1 MLLQRVRNT
10 SFSPHGICGNSG
22 CTEVIKCTELSSRPV
37 WLIYKYQCSLFTQTC
52 KQQKV
57 NNTAQL
63 GLTNR
68 LLLFHFRT
76 WGVLDISQKLYW
88 QQTQEGYEVTLTLSS
103 LHGNRMHGVATRG
116 NGHETSIWKEP
127 TESLPQVWLDLAIFV
142 NSTTATSLCSESTFH
157 PRIWKHTENRLQ
169 IFAASFAN
177 YPTFTCKETEGLQI
191 ATCEEL
197 RFY

>member
-1 MLLQRVRNT
+1 MWREWACSDDRVT
-10 SFSPHGICGNSG
+10 EWSG
-22 CTEVIKCTELSSRPV
+22 RPE

-88 QQTQEGYEVTLTLSS
+88 QQTQEGYEVTLTLPP
-103 LHGNRMHGVATRG
+103 LHGNRMHGAAVRG
-116 NGHETSIWKEP
+116 TAPPEAAKQGDAENPLPACREFRSGWSEQYLWAVPLQPARPLTAPRDLKALRKQ
-127 TESLPQVWLDLAIFV
+127 TDQSLL
-142 NSTTATSLCSESTFH
+142 H
-157 PRIWKHTENRLQ
+157 PLQ
-169 IFAASFAN
+169 IIPFIYKEIKGGPSKSDFPRAQVLLVSFPN
-177 YPTFTCKETEGLQI
+177 LV
-191 ATCEEL
+191 L
-197 RFY
+197 

>member
-1 MLLQRVRNT
+1 MGHWENLFLARHTGAVNCSSATGAFAGHKERCFLTLRDMWREWVCSSDRV
-10 SFSPHGICGNSG
+10 
-22 CTEVIKCTELSSRPV
+22 TELSSRPV

-103 LHGNRMHGVATRG
+103 LHRNQMHGVAAWG
-116 NGHETSIWKEP
+116 NGTTEP
-127 TESLPQVWLDLAIFV
+127 PKQAFAK
-142 NSTTATSLCSESTFH
+142 NP
-157 PRIWKHTENRLQ
+157 PRACLEVGYGW
-169 IFAASFAN
+169 S
-177 YPTFTCKETEGLQI
+177 
-191 ATCEEL
+191 
-197 RFY
+197 

>member
-1 MLLQRVRNT
+1 MNCSSATGTFAGREEHFLATLQGVWREGACSDNRVT
-10 SFSPHGICGNSG
+10 EWSG
-22 CTEVIKCTELSSRPV
+22 RPV

-103 LHGNRMHGVATRG
+103 LHGNRMHGAAARG
-116 NGHETSIWKEP
+116 MAPPEAAKQGYARNPPRAGLKFGSGRSQQYLWAVPLQPVCPLTA
-127 TESLPQVWLDLAIFV
+127 L
-142 NSTTATSLCSESTFH
+142 ST
-157 PRIWKHTENRLQ
+157 
-169 IFAASFAN
+169 
-177 YPTFTCKETEGLQI
+177 
-191 ATCEEL
+191 
-197 RFY
+197 

>member
-1 MLLQRVRNT
+1 MGHSENLFLACHTGAVNCSSATGTFAGRREHFLLTLQGMWWEWACGDDRVT
-10 SFSPHGICGNSG
+10 QWSG
-22 CTEVIKCTELSSRPV
+22 RPV

-88 QQTQEGYEVTLTLSS
+88 QQTQEGYEVTLTLPP
-103 LHGNRMHGVATRG
+103 LHGNCMHGAAVRGTAPPEATKQGYAKSPLWACLKFRSG
-116 NGHETSIWKEP
+116 WS
-127 TESLPQVWLDLAIFV
+127 
-142 NSTTATSLCSESTFH
+142 
-157 PRIWKHTENRLQ
+157 
-169 IFAASFAN
+169 
-177 YPTFTCKETEGLQI
+177 
-191 ATCEEL
+191 
-197 RFY
+197 